1 MLENVVLVH
10 GLWMVG
16 VDMTLLR
23 RRIRHAGFEVHQ
35 FSCSTIRN
43 TPAENAISLQ
53 QYLQHQVTGEVVHFV
68 AHSLGGLVL
77 RHLFHQFPE
86 QLPGRVVTL
95 GTPHSGSQVAR
106 QLVRHAWGRSILGK
120 SVEQGLIGEVPE
132 WHTKNPLGV
141 IAGNHAFGA
150 GRFICRFE
158 GENDGT
164 IAVAETRLTGMADH
178 IILPA
183 SHTGLIYNRAVARQI
198 CIFIKQGY
206 FTHTK

>member
-1 MLENVVLVH
+1 MLVH

-23 RRIRHAGFEVHQ
+23 RRIRQAGFKVYQ

-43 TPAENAISLQ
+43 TPAENAQSLQ
-53 QYLQHQVTGEVVHFV
+53 QYLQQQVAGDVVHFV

-77 RHLFHQFPE
+77 RHLFRQFPE
-86 QLPGRVVTL
+86 QRPGCVVTL

-106 QLVRHAWGRSILGK
+106 QLVRYAWGRSILGK

-150 GRFICRFE
+150 GRLICRFE

-164 IAVAETRLTGMADH
+164 IAVAETRLAGMADH
-178 IILPA
+178 IVLPA
-183 SHTGLIYNRAVARQI
+183 SHTGLIYNKAVASQA
-198 CIFIKQGY
+198 CLFIKQGY